1 MSRRTTPRKI
11 VSSALVAAAVAA
23 VGAAAWVA
31 NDRLSVEEVVDESEP
46 EITSSV
52 AEVRTLSVE
61 YEAEGTLVYEPAI
74 AVVAPSAGTV
84 TGIVEAGVSLSAGDV
99 IAVVDDVPIVW
110 LDGDVPA
117 WRAMA
122 EGDVGDDVAQLESA
136 LDALGFNGD
145 RDVTIDDEFT
155 SATAAMVEDWQEA
168 IGASVTGRVELGTV
182 VFGGDRSR
190 VAGVSVAVGASVAA
204 DAELVSLGSVDRI
217 ASFEVSPG
225 DAVTLAVGDQVSV
238 RLPDRSVLDAVVEHV
253 EQAADTWTV
262 TTTSG
267 QVELPELDVVDV
279 GLEWT
284 RDVVT
289 DAVTI
294 PSSALLRLD
303 DGTYVV
309 DVLLDDVT
317 ERRVVEIGTA
327 VGTRVAVSS
336 GLSTG
341 DVVVTL

>member
-1 MSRRTTPRKI
+1 MSRRTTLRKI
-11 VSSALVAAAVAA
+11 VSSLLVTAAVAA

-31 NDRLSVEEVVDESEP
+31 NDRLSVEEAVDEAEP
-46 EITSSV
+46 EITTST
-52 AEVRTLSVE
+52 AEVRTLSVD

-74 AVVAPSAGTV
+74 AVVAPAAGTV
-84 TGIVEAGVSLSAGDV
+84 TGIVEAGATLSSGDV
-99 IAVVDDVPIVW
+99 IAVVDDEPVVW
-110 LDGDVPA
+110 LDGDAPA
-117 WRAMA
+117 WRAMS
-122 EGDVGDDVAQLESA
+122 EDDVGDDVAQLESA

-145 RDVTIDDEFT
+145 GNVTIDDEFT
-155 SATAAMVEDWQEA
+155 SATAVMVEDWQEA
-168 IGASVTGRVELGTV
+168 IGAPVTGRVEPGAV

-204 DAELVSLGSVDRI
+204 DAELVLLGSVDRI

-225 DAVTLAVGDQVSV
+225 DAVTLAVGDPVSV

-253 EQAADTWTV
+253 EQAAGTWTV
-262 TTTSG
+262 TTSSG

-289 DAVTI
+289 GEVTI

-309 DVLLDDVT
+309 DVLLDDAT

-341 DVVVTL
+341 DVVMTL

>member
-11 VSSALVAAAVAA
+11 VSSVLVVAAIGGI
-23 VGAAAWVA
+23 GAAAWVA
-31 NDRLSVEEVVDESEP
+31 KERLSVEETVEEVEL

-52 AEVRTLSVE
+52 AEVRTLSVDH
-61 YEAEGTLVYEPAI
+61 EAEGTLVYEPSI
-74 AVVAPSAGTV
+74 AVVAPAAGTV
-84 TGIVEAGVSLSAGDV
+84 TRIVDAGVSLSAGDV

-117 WRAMA
+117 WRTMSD
-122 EGDVGDDVAQLESA
+122 GDVGDDVAQLEAS
-136 LDALGFNGD
+136 LDALGYNADG
-145 RDVTIDDEFT
+145 DVTIDDEFT
-155 SATAAMVEDWQEA
+155 SATASMVEDWQEA
-168 IGASVTGRVELGTV
+168 LGTAVTGRVELGTV
-182 VFGGDRSR
+182 VFGGGRSR
-190 VAGVSVAVGASVAA
+190 VAGVSVAVGASVGA
-204 DAELVSLGSVDRI
+204 DTELVSLGSFDRM
-217 ASFEVSPG
+217 ASFELDPG
-225 DAVTLAVGDQVSV
+225 DAVTLAVGDPVSV
-238 RLPDRSVLDAVVEHV
+238 RLPDRSVVDAVVAHI

-289 DAVTI
+289 DELTI

-309 DVLLDDVT
+309 DVLHDDGT
-317 ERRVVEIGTA
+317 ERRVVEVGTA

-336 GLSTG
+336 GLSAG
-341 DVVVTL
+341 DTVVTL